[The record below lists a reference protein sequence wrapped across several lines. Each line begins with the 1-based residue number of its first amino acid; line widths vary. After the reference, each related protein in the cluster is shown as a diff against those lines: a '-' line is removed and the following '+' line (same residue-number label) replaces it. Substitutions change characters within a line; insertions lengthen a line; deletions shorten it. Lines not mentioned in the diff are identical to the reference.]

1 MKYRIVEFKVS
12 TCSNPIFYIEKKIIF
27 GIWIS
32 AHNSS
37 HQGGGFGPTIFN
49 SYEEALKA
57 INDDKKVDTPEVKYH
72 YI

>member
-12 TCSNPIFYIEKKIIF
+12 KHSNPMFYIEKKVLF
-27 GIWIS
+27 GLWIS

-37 HQGGGFGPTIFN
+37 HQGGGFGPTPFY
-49 SYEEALKA
+49 SYWEALQA
-57 INDDKKVDTPEVKYH
+57 INNDINPVVSEVKYH